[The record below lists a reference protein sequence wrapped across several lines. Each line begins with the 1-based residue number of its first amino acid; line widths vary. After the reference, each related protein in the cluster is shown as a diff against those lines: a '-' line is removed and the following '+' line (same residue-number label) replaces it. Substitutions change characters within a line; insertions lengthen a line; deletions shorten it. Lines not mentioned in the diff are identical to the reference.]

1 MVENPFARFAEKPVE
16 APAADNPFTQ
26 FAEKPGDRLQGLW
39 DEVQAGRRRF
49 SSMTEADQD
58 AVVRRFS
65 PSNAGNAGAQGMLMN
80 WADEATAGANALA
93 ETVGLGRRYAGGNLT
108 ERYQDHKAFQDAQ
121 QRTYAADNPKTALA
135 AQVGGGVASALAL
148 PWVRLMRGTA
158 GVPQAVNAGLTG
170 VLYGGASGAG
180 EGGTIGER
188 AVNAGIGMGAGGIVG
203 AASVPVAHGA
213 ANLYGAA
220 MDRFVR
226 SPPPA
231 LRPYER
237 GALNRV
243 TRSITDDGLTDVASA
258 VNPRLLGPEGM
269 LADVGGNTR
278 RQAAALGSQPGKA
291 QTTVVDALRARADG
305 APARITRD
313 VDAAFGPARS
323 LPDTLEGIRQTYA
336 QRSGHL
342 YDQFRQTP
350 IPFTREVEATF
361 DALRS
366 TNAGQRAIRDA
377 HQNWLIDQAARRSTS
392 PQQFFANIA
401 DDGTVS
407 VQRVPNAAEWDYLK
421 RALDGHANAAQRS
434 GERNAESQFSALSRR
449 VRDTVDEAI
458 SPGDAAN
465 SVYARARATS
475 AEGFGLRDAIEEGRT
490 AFSRGVTPDQMR
502 ADMVSRT
509 APERMAYAIGA
520 RDNVRQMMGNSA
532 TRWGANPDTAARSLL
547 SSQNAQEKLNL
558 IAPQGAPSLA
568 RRIDTETAFDRTAQA
583 VQGNSETAARAA
595 AQAEFPGAL
604 NGPFN
609 QSNVSQSSL
618 FGTAMR
624 GLTAL
629 ANKASGGAINE
640 RNARI
645 SLDAARLLTAQ
656 GRDRDVLVDAL
667 LKRRQAQAITAVERE
682 RLEKIARVLMEG
694 TRPALIDRVA
704 PY

>member
-121 QRTYAADNPKTALA
+121 QRTYAADNPKTDFA
-135 AQVGGGVASALAL
+135 ARAVGGLAGAVAL
-148 PWVRLMRGTA
+148 PASTLMRGASTGA
-158 GVPQAVNAGLTG
+158 AVGNGMMTGLA
-170 VLYGGASGAG
+170 YGALAGAG
-180 EGGTIGER
+180 EGNSLDER
-188 AVNAGIGMGAGGIVG
+188 GWNAARGAGVGLGVGI
-203 AASVPVAHGA
+203 AAPFAARGISNAYGYVA
-213 ANLYGAA
+213 
-220 MDRFVR
+220 DRTFR
-226 SPPPA
+226 APPA
-231 LRPYER
+231 ALRGYER
-237 GALNRV
+237 GAVERV
-243 TRSITDDGLTDVASA
+243 GRAMGDDGVTPQVAA
-258 VNPRLLGPEGM
+258 TARARLGPEGM
-269 LADVGGNTR
+269 LADLGDNLRGQAGGI
-278 RQAAALGSQPGKA
+278 AATPGAGKSI
-291 QTTVVDALRARADG
+291 VYDALRARADG

-336 QRSGHL
+336 QRSGQL

-350 IPFTREVEATF
+350 VPFTREIEATF

-366 TNAGQRAIRDA
+366 TSAGQRAIRDA

-392 PQQFFANIA
+392 PRQFFANIA
-401 DDGTVS
+401 DDGS
-407 VQRVPNAAEWDYLK
+407 MAVQRVPNAAEWDYLK
-421 RALDGHANAAQRS
+421 RALDGHASAAQRS

-490 AFSRGVTPDQMR
+490 AFSRGITPDQMR
-502 ADMVSRT
+502 VDMAART
-509 APERMAYAIGA
+509 QPERMGYALGA
-520 RDNVRQMMGNSA
+520 RDNVRQMMGNAA
-532 TRWGANPDTAARSLL
+532 TKWGDNPDTAARSALG
-547 SSQNAQEKLNL
+547 SQNAREKLDI
-558 IAPQGAPSLA
+558 IAPRSADGLS
-568 RRIDTETAFDRTAQA
+568 RRLDAETAFDRTVQA
-583 VQGNSETAARAA
+583 ATGNSVTTARANA
-595 AQAEFPGAL
+595 AAEFPGATR
-604 NGPFN
+604 GPFN
-609 QSNVSQSSL
+609 QGNIGQTTATGL
-618 FGTAMR
+618 LMRGGTAAINA
-624 GLTAL
+624 LT
-629 ANKASGGAINE
+629 GGALTE

-645 SLDAARLLTAQ
+645 AADAARLLTRQ
-656 GRDRDVLVDAL
+656 GGDSDMVISAL
-667 LKRRQAQAITAVERE
+667 LQRAQSRGTTAAERAQIE
-682 RLEKIARVLMEG
+682 RLARVLMESP
-694 TRPALIDRVA
+694 RPALVDMVA
-704 PY
+704 H